1 MLAAVVINRLVSIL
15 EEVVRVYTQRRAPL
29 SSSSSSSSSPSVHLD
44 QQQLSDA
51 SPRHHNH
58 RFRYQDSNSYYD
70 LFIGDYAINSE
81 VELAAVMKALTVVL
95 VKGALSLLERMKGV
109 ARAKGRETQLQMLW
123 GAEQR
128 ARQIAGSM
136 RDGPGVGV
144 GG

>member
-1 MLAAVVINRLVSIL
+1 MLAAVVINNLVSIL
-15 EEVVRVYTQRRAPL
+15 EEVVRVYTQRRA
-29 SSSSSSSSSPSVHLD
+29 SSSSSSSSSVHLD
-44 QQQLSDA
+44 QQQQSDA
-51 SPRHHNH
+51 SPCHHNH
-58 RFRYQDSNSYYD
+58 QEGNSYYD

-95 VKGALSLLERMKGV
+95 VTGALSLLERMKGV

-128 ARQIAGSM
+128 ARKIAGSM
-136 RDGPGVGV
+136 RDGAGAGS